1 MKNPQRFVTAIT
13 KNRSALIFAAMLLFA
28 MPREG
33 SMSPDLPSMPVP
45 ILTIK
50 LHQARFVL
58 GDSIPIEVTLENSG
72 KFPAEVPDPAIGSE
86 FQFIVT
92 LRKDPST
99 EYYFS
104 WKRAINERYP
114 LETPAP
120 RHDLPGLQLAPGARQ
135 VYHEDLAKYIVNPPP
150 PGEYTLV
157 VEYNGTRSNDEP
169 ITIVQTT
176 EKK

>member
-1 MKNPQRFVTAIT
+1 MKNPQRFVIANK
-13 KNRSALIFAAMLLFA
+13 KNRPALIFVAALLFTI
-28 MPREG
+28 PGEG
-33 SMSPDLPSMPVP
+33 SMSPDLPPMPAL

-50 LHQARFVL
+50 LHQARFVI

-72 KFPAEVPDPAIGSE
+72 KSPVEVPDPAVGSE

-92 LRKDPST
+92 SRKDPRT

-104 WKRAINERYP
+104 WKRAIIERYP

-120 RHDLPGLQLAPGARQ
+120 RHDFPGLQLAPGARQ
-135 VYHEDLAKYIVNPPP
+135 VYHEDLAQFIVNPLP

-157 VEYNGTRSNDEP
+157 VEYNGTRSNDES
-169 ITIVQTT
+169 ITIVQSAA
-176 EKK
+176 KK